1 MGAAFLVALREGI
14 EAALIISILLA
25 YLRQIEQTDRQH
37 LVWWGAGLAVV
48 VSIAIGAV
56 IFAAGAE
63 FDGTGEQVFEGLV
76 TLAAVGVLTWM
87 IFWMRR
93 QGARVKSE
101 LQEKVDAALMTGG
114 VALGGLAF
122 VAVVR
127 EGVETALFIF
137 AAAKGTAV
145 ESGGVWEQLLGAAL
159 GLVLAAGLGV
169 LLYRGGIRMNLRSFF
184 RYTGALLIIVAAGL
198 FAFGIHEL
206 QEAGWLPFLTGT
218 AFDISGTLPDDS
230 GVGGIF
236 RALFGYQA
244 NPTWLEV
251 VAWFGYLVTV
261 GWFFLRPP
269 HVPGRT
275 ATAPDPAATTAP
287 VTGSDSRPGAS
298 S

>member
-25 YLRQIEQTDRQH
+25 YLRQIKQTDRQY
-37 LVWWGAGLAVV
+37 LVWWGTGLAIV
-48 VSIAIGAV
+48 VSVAVGAV

-63 FDGTGEQVFEGLV
+63 FEGTGEQVFEGLV

-101 LQEKVDAALMTGG
+101 LQDKVDAALMTGG
-114 VALGGLAF
+114 LALGGLAF

-127 EGVETALFIF
+127 EGIETALFIF

-145 ESGGVWEQLLGAAL
+145 DSGGVWEQLLGATL
-159 GLVLAAGLGV
+159 GLAVAAALGV
-169 LLYRGGIRMNLRSFF
+169 LLYRGGIRMNLRTFF
-184 RYTGALLIIVAAGL
+184 RYTGALLIVVAAGL
-198 FAFGIHEL
+198 FAFGVHEL

-218 AFDISGTLPDDS
+218 AFDISGSLPDDS
-230 GVGGIF
+230 GLGGIL
-236 RALFGYQA
+236 RAIFGYQA

-251 VAWFGYLVTV
+251 VAWVGYLVTV
-261 GWFFLRPP
+261 GWLFLKPQR
-269 HVPGRT
+269 VPGAT
-275 ATAPDPAATTAP
+275 ATAPDPTAAAGV
-287 VTGSDSRPGAS
+287 VTGTDTRPGA
-298 S
+298 

>member
-25 YLRQIEQTDRQH
+25 YLRQIKQTDKQH
-37 LVWWGAGLAVV
+37 LVWVGAGLAVV
-48 VSIAIGAV
+48 VSVAVGAV

-63 FDGTGEQVFEGLV
+63 FEGKGEQVFEGLV

-101 LQEKVDAALMTGG
+101 LQDKVDAALMTGG
-114 VALGGLAF
+114 AALGVLAF
-122 VAVVR
+122 IAVVR
-127 EGVETALFIF
+127 EGIETALFIF

-145 ESGGVWEQLLGAAL
+145 DTGGVWEQLLGAAL
-159 GLVLAAGLGV
+159 GLALAAVLGV
-169 LLYRGGIRMNLRSFF
+169 LLYRGGIRMNLRTFF
-184 RYTGALLIIVAAGL
+184 RYTGALLIVVAAGL

-218 AFDISGTLPDDS
+218 AFDISKTIPDDS
-230 GVGGIF
+230 GVGGIL
-236 RALFGYQA
+236 RAIFGYQA

-261 GWFFLRPP
+261 GWLFLRPQR
-269 HVPGRT
+269 VPGTT
-275 ATAPDPAATTAP
+275 AIAPDPTAATGVIA
-287 VTGSDSRPGAS
+287 GSDTRPGA
-298 S
+298 

>member
-25 YLRQIEQTDRQH
+25 YLRQIGRADMQH

-48 VSIAIGAV
+48 VSVAIGTV

-63 FDGTGEQVFEGLV
+63 FEGTGEQVFEGLV

-114 VALGGLAF
+114 LAIGLLAF
-122 VAVVR
+122 VTVVR
-127 EGVETALFIF
+127 EGIETALFIF

-169 LLYRGGIRMNLRSFF
+169 LLYRGGIRMNLRTFF
-184 RYTGALLIIVAAGL
+184 RYTGALLIVVAAGL

-218 AFDISGTLPDDS
+218 AFDISGTVPDDS
-230 GVGGIF
+230 GVGGIL

-251 VAWFGYLVTV
+251 VAWVGYLVTV

-269 HVPGRT
+269 HVPGTT
-275 ATAPDPAATTAP
+275 ATAPDPAAAKTT

-298 S
+298 A

>member
-25 YLRQIEQTDRQH
+25 YLRQIGRTDKQH

-48 VSIAIGAV
+48 VSVAIGGV

-63 FDGTGEQVFEGLV
+63 FEGTGEQVFEGLV

-114 VALGGLAF
+114 LAIGLLAF
-122 VAVVR
+122 VTVVR
-127 EGVETALFIF
+127 EGIETALFIF

-169 LLYRGGIRMNLRSFF
+169 LLYRGGIRMNLRTFF
-184 RYTGALLIIVAAGL
+184 RYTGALLIVVAAGL

-218 AFDISGTLPDDS
+218 AFDISGTVPDDS
-230 GVGGIF
+230 GAGGIF

-251 VAWFGYLVTV
+251 VAWVGYLVTV
-261 GWFFLRPP
+261 GWFFLRPQ
-269 HVPGRT
+269 HVPGAT
-275 ATAPDPAATTAP
+275 ATAPDPATAKATVA
-287 VTGSDSRPGAS
+287 GSDRRPGAS
-298 S
+298 A

>member
-25 YLRQIEQTDRQH
+25 YLRQIGQTDKQN
-37 LVWWGAGLAVV
+37 LIWWGAGLAVV
-48 VSIAIGAV
+48 VSVAVGAV

-63 FDGTGEQVFEGLV
+63 FQGTGEQVFEGLI
-76 TLAAVGVLTWM
+76 TLTAVGVLTWM

-114 VALGGLAF
+114 LALGGLAF

-145 ESGGVWEQLLGAAL
+145 ESGAVWEQLLGATL
-159 GLVLAAGLGV
+159 GLLLAAGLGV
-169 LLYRGGIRMNLRSFF
+169 LLYRGGIRMNLRTFF
-184 RYTGALLIIVAAGL
+184 RYTGALLIVVAAGL
-198 FAFGIHEL
+198 FAFGVHEL

-218 AFDISGTLPDDS
+218 AFDVSGTLPDD
-230 GVGGIF
+230 GGIGGIL
-236 RALFGYQA
+236 RAIFGYQA

-251 VAWFGYLVTV
+251 VAWVGYLVTV
-261 GWFFLRPP
+261 GWFFLRPQR
-269 HVPGRT
+269 VPGAT
-275 ATAPDPAATTAP
+275 ATAPEPAAAGAGI
-287 VTGSDSRPGAS
+287 TGTDRLPGAS